1 MVKEKDIMDYY
12 YFKNLFQNSKF
23 KKLYKEKCNEV
34 MKRKGMEFGQWKHF
48 EKNGE
53 YGLVDEN
60 GIWCWRNAI
69 NTHPYCLHDFYY
81 LYLESFKVEL
91 DFSDELYYRG
101 KIERLWNFIEDN
113 WELYFTTNKESKYFH
128 KFRLR
133 NNQSW
138 TKGQITVIAL
148 GYNLKDLFGEIKEMK
163 GSIDLERGGKNDFK
177 GKDLIIS
184 GLNDGKKEIIVI
196 QIKGGSYYY
205 NEKKGGFLI
214 KSAANNLDAQCDYY
228 CFVDIQNNETDIILF
243 KNEKSLIEKIDNDFF
258 FPNEIFNNKK
268 INKNMPVPQTLMLIL
283 QYCGKNDIVMNLKN
297 TQGEKNN
304 LQFIKTPE
312 KVVNINIGDFKDENL
327 ESYLLSK
334 FDELKEAFK

>member
-34 MKRKGMEFGQWKHF
+34 LKRKGMEFGQWKHF

-177 GKDLIIS
+177 GIVEDLFT
-184 GLNDGKKEIIVI
+184 GLQNTE
-196 QIKGGSYYY
+196 
-205 NEKKGGFLI
+205 
-214 KSAANNLDAQCDYY
+214 
-228 CFVDIQNNETDIILF
+228 IQN
-243 KNEKSLIEKIDNDFF
+243 LIEEVLKRVEYTEGVDYKQLLD
-258 FPNEIFNNKK
+258 
-268 INKNMPVPQTLMLIL
+268 VRRRHLISNRRI
-283 QYCGKNDIVMNLKN
+283 QEARKGW
-297 TQGEKNN
+297 G
-304 LQFIKTPE
+304 
-312 KVVNINIGDFKDENL
+312 
-327 ESYLLSK
+327 LS
-334 FDELKEAFK
+334 D